1 MHFKKSKN
9 AWLCVRM
16 PRYHRNANETKNSGQ
31 IAHEAEMKLSE
42 MKWNEMKHNENGRRT
57 LEMKNWKYEGK

>member
-1 MHFKKSKN
+1 
-9 AWLCVRM
+9 M